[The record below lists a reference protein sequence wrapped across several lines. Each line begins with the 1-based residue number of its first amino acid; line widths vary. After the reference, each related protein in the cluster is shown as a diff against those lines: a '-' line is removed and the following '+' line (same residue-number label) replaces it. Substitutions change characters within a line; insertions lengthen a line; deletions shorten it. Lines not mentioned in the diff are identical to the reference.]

1 MRASPLPFSLSA
13 VLLIGLVGSS
23 PTIRLVDGGVDQS
36 LDRPVWMKLLSASA
50 SFSAVESNSSASLTV
65 IHGPRTAAPSTQAE
79 DEQLD
84 SDLPTTRISSAH
96 LDAAT
101 TGWTLHP
108 GKLTRKETLY
118 PFTRQRRAP
127 VSQSLIEPPEMTSRS
142 QLAHVWTHTGQRT
155 IN

>member
-23 PTIRLVDGGVDQS
+23 PTIRVVDGGVDQS

-65 IHGPRTAAPSTQAE
+65 IHGPSTAAPSTQAE

-84 SDLPTTRISSAH
+84 SDLPTTRILQTLPVQSNLVVCELDQSVVSGHEAIVRPELSAS
-96 LDAAT
+96 
-101 TGWTLHP
+101 
-108 GKLTRKETLY
+108 
-118 PFTRQRRAP
+118 RQ
-127 VSQSLIEPPEMTSRS
+127 Q
-142 QLAHVWTHTGQRT
+142 
-155 IN
+155 